1 MLEIIMRF
9 MFLGHHQKRGFSLS
23 RMFEALLAFVPLP
36 PPFFVLSWI
45 TKQKMIDREKKN
57 RKTKEIG
64 GLIWGLN
71 YHGLN
76 KTEENIEEVAL
87 PEGVWQKRCF
97 QCFFRFNLTQKTTAY
112 EDIYHLLLPDKRCN
126 TQRPTFRAD
135 RNPSMP
141 IDVFCWP
148 SGDSRGA
155 LFLQQ
160 QMDKHLKRY
169 H

>member
-1 MLEIIMRF
+1 
-9 MFLGHHQKRGFSLS
+9 
-23 RMFEALLAFVPLP
+23 
-36 PPFFVLSWI
+36 
-45 TKQKMIDREKKN
+45 MIDREKKN

-97 QCFFRFNLTQKTTAY
+97 QCFFHFNLTQKTTAY

-141 IDVFCWP
+141 IDVFLLTQWGFKGSP
-148 SGDSRGA
+148 VSTAADG
-155 LFLQQ
+155 QT
-160 QMDKHLKRY
+160 LKKIPLIY
-169 H
+169 